1 MSLQHARLTSCPVS
15 KNGRAPAVFLSD
27 LLSTSGSVA
36 WPKKGKGWDKIVR
49 DAQVVYEDADVIA
62 FHDPED
68 SPHESA
74 RVEGEIRITILP
86 KESVPTLMDL
96 SVSHEALNAR
106 MLFAVQQVAYLLGLQ
121 KTGFEVRSHIMP
133 PYQHRPGFALHI
145 RAGKQPAKAA
155 AGNADA

>member
-1 MSLQHARLTSCPVS
+1 MS
-15 KNGRAPAVFLSD
+15 KNGRAPAVYLSD
-27 LLSTSGSVA
+27 LLTKTGGVE
-36 WPKKGKGWDKIVR
+36 WQKKAKAWDKIIG
-49 DAQVVYEDADVIA
+49 DAQIVYEDADVVA

-86 KESVPTLMDL
+86 KDALPTLMDL
-96 SVSHEALNAR
+96 SVRHEALNAR

-121 KTGFEVRSHIMP
+121 HTGFEVRSHILP

-145 RAGKQPAKAA
+145 RAGKPPAKASA
-155 AGNADA
+155 ADSGA